1 MIFKKATTMST
12 GMDQDAKIDR
22 GLQSGDRVFV
32 ESDEHQG
39 QIQIT
44 LKSQSGATW
53 AGRVSGYYP
62 PLDASAEPQDC
73 EWDSLQD
80 VEKDQVIHH
89 EYGG

>member
-1 MIFKKATTMST
+1 MTFKKATTMSI
-12 GMDQDAKIDR
+12 GMDQDANNDHD
-22 GLQSGDRVFV
+22 LESGDRVFV
-32 ESDEHQG
+32 QPEQHQG

-44 LKSQSGATW
+44 LESQSGVTW

-62 PLDASAEPQDC
+62 PLAASAEPRDY

-80 VEKDQVIHH
+80 LEKDQVIHH

>member
-1 MIFKKATTMST
+1 MTSKKAAAMST
-12 GMDQDAKIDR
+12 GMDQDANIDR
-22 GLQSGDRVFV
+22 DLQPGDRVFV
-32 ESDEHQG
+32 KSDEHKG

-62 PLDASAEPQDC
+62 PLAPSAEPRGY